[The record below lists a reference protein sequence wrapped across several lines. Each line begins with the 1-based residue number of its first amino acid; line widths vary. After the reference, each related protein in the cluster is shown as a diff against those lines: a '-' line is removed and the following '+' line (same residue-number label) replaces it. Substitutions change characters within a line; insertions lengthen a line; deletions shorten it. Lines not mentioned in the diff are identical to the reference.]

1 MVRANGKSGRLRG
14 RRASQAAG
22 GTPAGLGPLLS
33 FGAVAALI
41 VAAVAGLEHL
51 RVRVYRL
58 PENRPV
64 SRLEVVLRPEQSWVR
79 QEDWEPRIVRS
90 VRLEPLAC
98 LSEPDMLRMVA
109 EQLTAGGWLSSVA
122 RVTRNRDG
130 VIAVQGEFR
139 RPIAMMHAHEGGY
152 VPVDREGVRLPERY
166 DDVSADLG
174 WMRIIG
180 VQSGLPEPG
189 RAYRPE
195 DEDALAGIRLA
206 ALLFDQGEVATRIS
220 AIDMSNFRGR
230 EDARRNHIRIW
241 TRDQQQIEWG
251 AAIGEE
257 IEERPV
263 EEKLR
268 KLVLLLNEAPR
279 PGRVDLTV
287 HPNAV
292 SVHRDPAVPTSG
304 PPRGD
309 AGGSNS

>member
-1 MVRANGKSGRLRG
+1 MVRGNGKG
-14 RRASQAAG
+14 RRSRAERAAHAADG
-22 GTPAGLGPLLS
+22 SRAAPGPLLS
-33 FGAVAALI
+33 FGAVVSLI
-41 VAAVAGLEHL
+41 VAGIVGLEHL
-51 RVRVYRL
+51 RGRVYRL
-58 PENRPV
+58 PENQPAP
-64 SRLEVVLRPEQSWVR
+64 RLEIVLRPDQAWVER
-79 QEDWEPRIVRS
+79 EEWKPRIVRS

-109 EQLTAGGWLSSVA
+109 EQLTASGWLSSVM

-130 VIAVQGEFR
+130 VINVQGEFR

-220 AIDMSNFRGR
+220 AIDMTNFRGR
-230 EDARRNHIRIW
+230 EDPRRNHIRIW

-268 KLVLLLNEAPR
+268 KLVLLLNETPR

-292 SVHRDPAVPTSG
+292 SVQREPAAAASD
-304 PPRGD
+304 PPRGR